1 VDEFLLASLLQKIR
15 IWERIMNKET
25 WPTHLVTTEW
35 LQEHLADEQVRII
48 DPSTLLPPKPDFSL
62 YDVVPAKND
71 FLKGHIPGA
80 RFIDIEHELS
90 TPHERLHFMLPSE
103 ETFKSCMEANGI
115 SNETMVVTYATT
127 NHWWAT
133 RLWWTMRV
141 FNHQHVAVLDGG
153 FQKWVE
159 EKRPVDSGDALPVQ
173 RSHYETS
180 GLNRELIADKNSI
193 IEHLNDPQ
201 CCLINALRREQHDGS
216 GGVHYGRKGHIVK
229 STNLPAL
236 EHVNA
241 DNTFKSEKELRTIFA
256 DSLSQPQVITYCGGG
271 IAATSVA
278 LILDMLGHTSVRVYD
293 ASLTEWAA
301 DESLPM
307 EY

>member
-1 VDEFLLASLLQKIR
+1 MDEFLLASLLQKIR

-141 FNHQHVAVLDGG
+141 FNHQRVAVLDGG

-159 EKRPVDSGDALPVQ
+159 EKRPVDSGDALPVR

-180 GLNRELIADKNSI
+180 GLNRALIADKNSI
-193 IEHLNDPQ
+193 IEHLKDPQ

-256 DSLSQPQVITYCGGG
+256 DSLNQPQVITYCGGG

-278 LILDMLGHTSVRVYD
+278 LVLDMLGHTNVRVYD